1 MSDQK
6 PRDAGAYVGREPELA
21 EETIPGGVT
30 DKDERV
36 AGWASRSSGPGEASA
51 DGSERPPEGHRQG
64 ERGNDARR
72 REAGENR

>member
-1 MSDQK
+1 MPDQE
-6 PRDAGAYVGREPELA
+6 PRDAGAYVGRQPELA

-36 AGWASRSSGPGEASA
+36 AGWASRSSGPGERAA
-51 DGSERPPEGHRQG
+51 DGPDQPPAGHRQG
-64 ERGNDARR
+64 DAANEDRL